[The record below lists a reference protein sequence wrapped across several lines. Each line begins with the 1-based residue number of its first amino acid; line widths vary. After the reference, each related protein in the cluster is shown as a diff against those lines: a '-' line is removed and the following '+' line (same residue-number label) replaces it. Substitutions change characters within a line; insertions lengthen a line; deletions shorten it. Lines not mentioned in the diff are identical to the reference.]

1 MALIKPL
8 RSGSGKLWTHFSSS
22 EKKPGKKSQ
31 SNLITSLMTCIVKTQ
46 KYQVKQTQKTGVT
59 TQETCD
65 C

>member
-1 MALIKPL
+1 MALIKAL
-8 RSGSGKLWTHFSSS
+8 RSGSGKFWTHLSSS
-22 EKKPGKKSQ
+22 EKKPGKKGQ

-46 KYQVKQTQKTGVT
+46 KYQVKQTQKTGVA

>member
-1 MALIKPL
+1 MARANFEHISLPVK
-8 RSGSGKLWTHFSSS
+8 
-22 EKKPGKKSQ
+22 KKPGKKGQ

-46 KYQVKQTQKTGVT
+46 KYQVKQTQKTGVA

>member
-1 MALIKPL
+1 MARANFEHISLPVK
-8 RSGSGKLWTHFSSS
+8 
-22 EKKPGKKSQ
+22 KKPGKKGQ

-46 KYQVKQTQKTGVT
+46 NYQVKQTQKTGVA